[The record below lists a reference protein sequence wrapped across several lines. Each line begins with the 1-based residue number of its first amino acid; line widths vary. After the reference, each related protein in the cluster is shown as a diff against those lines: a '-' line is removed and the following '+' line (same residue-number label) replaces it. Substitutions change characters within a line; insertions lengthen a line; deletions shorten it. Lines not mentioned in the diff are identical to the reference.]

1 MKRNIIVGILFLTL
15 VLYSNG
21 LFDNFDKARKMLFDV
36 IFKKYNASV
45 AKNVQAVYDAL
56 VSAGLPIQTIKLCI
70 AQVLHETAHFNPVIS
85 KVAETNNNYS
95 GITWVGSAAQKA
107 TGATQGSARPSKE
120 GGHYAKYPN
129 VLAWAKD
136 YIRILNLKNKPIK
149 ATGVN
154 DFVTRLAKN
163 NYFDTDPV
171 KYPNAVPNYLNNV
184 TFYHNLLTK
193 AGI

>member
-36 IFKKYNASV
+36 IFKKYNVSV

-56 VSAGLPIQTIKLCI
+56 IKAGLPLQTIKLCI
-70 AQVLHETAHFNPVIS
+70 AQVLHETAHFNPEIS
-85 KVAETNNNYS
+85 KVAALNNNYS
-95 GITWVGSAAQKA
+95 GITWVGSPAQKA
-107 TGATQGSARPSKE
+107 TGATKGSARSKSE
-120 GGHYAKYPN
+120 GSNYAKYPN
-129 VLAWAKD
+129 VISWAKD
-136 YIRILNLKNKPIK
+136 YIRILNLKNKPIQ
-149 ATGVN
+149 ATGIN
-154 DFVTRLAKN
+154 DFVNRLAKN

-171 KYPNAVPNYLNNV
+171 KYPNAVPNYLKNV

>member
-36 IFKKYNASV
+36 IFKKYNVSV

-56 VSAGLPIQTIKLCI
+56 IKAGLPLQTIKLCI
-70 AQVLHETAHFNPVIS
+70 AQVLHETAHFNPEIS
-85 KVAETNNNYS
+85 KVAALNNNYS
-95 GITWVGSAAQKA
+95 GITWVGSPAQKA
-107 TGATQGSARPSKE
+107 TGATKGSARQKSE
-120 GGHYAKYPN
+120 GSNYAKYPN
-129 VLAWAKD
+129 VISWAKD
-136 YIRILNLKNKPIK
+136 YIRILNLKNKPIQ
-149 ATGVN
+149 ATGIN
-154 DFVTRLAKN
+154 DFVNRLAKN

-171 KYPNAVPNYLNNV
+171 KYPNAVPNYLKNV